1 MPLEKR
7 MPISQNENIGN
18 FDLFSNITEGM
29 GVGCGQGFVLLIKSF
44 RPACAGSESDVDIVD
59 AEINSA

>member
-18 FDLFSNITEGM
+18 FDLFSNITEGELK
-29 GVGCGQGFVLLIKSF
+29 GESCPNLII
-44 RPACAGSESDVDIVD
+44 R
-59 AEINSA
+59 

>member
-29 GVGCGQGFVLLIKSF
+29 GVGCGQGSGIRLCAVSF
-44 RPACAGSESDVDIVD
+44 LE
-59 AEINSA
+59 

>member
-1 MPLEKR
+1 

-29 GVGCGQGFVLLIKSF
+29 GVGCGQGLPTVLPKLSLGAASSRLGLGKMG
-44 RPACAGSESDVDIVD
+44 C
-59 AEINSA
+59 

>member
-18 FDLFSNITEGM
+18 FDLFSNITEGL
-29 GVGCGQGFVLLIKSF
+29 GVGCGQGSGIRCIRSALLEWIHNF
-44 RPACAGSESDVDIVD
+44 YALY
-59 AEINSA
+59 

>member
-18 FDLFSNITEGM
+18 FDLFSNITEGELK
-29 GVGCGQGFVLLIKSF
+29 GGELPFSVIRIVL
-44 RPACAGSESDVDIVD
+44 
-59 AEINSA
+59 

>member
-18 FDLFSNITEGM
+18 FDLFSNITEGD
-29 GVGCGQGFVLLIKSF
+29 QGGEL
-44 RPACAGSESDVDIVD
+44 
-59 AEINSA
+59 AEGHATAHKHASAHRQL